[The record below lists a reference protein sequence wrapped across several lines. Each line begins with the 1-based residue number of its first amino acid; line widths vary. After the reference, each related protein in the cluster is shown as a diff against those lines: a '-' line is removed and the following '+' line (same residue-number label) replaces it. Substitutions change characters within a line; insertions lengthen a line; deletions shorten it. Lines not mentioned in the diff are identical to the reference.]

1 MTDTKEEPQA
11 WVEPAET
18 DGAHN
23 KIMEF
28 LKAAGLS
35 PTVTEHKAVL
45 TCEEAAEVRGVD
57 LASGAKAML
66 IKDGGK
72 KLAKE
77 GVPYYLAIISA
88 SNKFNSK
95 RFCKVLGTKSVS
107 FAKPEVVHELTGCL
121 TGAVPPFG

>member
-1 MTDTKEEPQA
+1 MTDNKEEAKA
-11 WVEPAET
+11 WEEPAET
-18 DGAHN
+18 DGAHL
-23 KIMEF
+23 KVMEF
-28 LKAAGLS
+28 LKAAGIT

-72 KLAKE
+72 KLARDN
-77 GVPYYLAIISA
+77 VPYYLAIISA
-88 SNKFNSK
+88 ANKFNSK